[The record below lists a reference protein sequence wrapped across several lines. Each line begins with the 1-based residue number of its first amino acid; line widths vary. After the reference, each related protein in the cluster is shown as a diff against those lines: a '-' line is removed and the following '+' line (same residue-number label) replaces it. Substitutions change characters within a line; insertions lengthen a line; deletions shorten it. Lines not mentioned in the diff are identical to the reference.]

1 MKPNVR
7 IKGYADA
14 WKRVF
19 LHDCLEISTE
29 VNCHDVY
36 GKNDVLSVSD
46 DFGVVNQIQHLGRSY
61 AGKSVSGYKILSPG
75 QIVYTKSPLRDKPFG
90 IIKENN
96 FKAGIVSVLYAVYNV
111 KSGIYSKYIQRYFDP
126 KERINKY
133 LLPLVN
139 KGAKNTMNI
148 SDEMALNGEI
158 SIPTNIEEQKAIC
171 DFFDNIDTLIDKAN
185 ANLASLKQV
194 KEASL
199 QAMFPQEGETVPKIR
214 FKGFEEEWKKVKLG
228 EIANFSKGN
237 GYSKNDLQ
245 EFGHPIILYGR
256 LYTKYQTLISEVDT
270 YANLKCGSVLSE
282 GNEVIMPASGET
294 PEDIARAS
302 AVQAAN
308 IILGGDLNIMRFNL
322 AKYSTSYIALA
333 ITYTKTHYELSKVA
347 QGKSVVHLQNI
358 GIGKAEIMLPSFNEQ
373 RAIASYFTA
382 LDRRIT
388 LQTQRLEKL
397 KQIKAACLDKM
408 FV

>member
-126 KERINKY
+126 KERINK
-133 LLPLVN
+133 
-139 KGAKNTMNI
+139 GSM
-148 SDEMALNGEI
+148 
-158 SIPTNIEEQKAIC
+158 
-171 DFFDNIDTLIDKAN
+171 LIR
-185 ANLASLKQV
+185 V
-194 KEASL
+194 
-199 QAMFPQEGETVPKIR
+199 
-214 FKGFEEEWKKVKLG
+214 
-228 EIANFSKGN
+228 GN
-237 GYSKNDLQ
+237 GS
-245 EFGHPIILYGR
+245 
-256 LYTKYQTLISEVDT
+256 
-270 YANLKCGSVLSE
+270 
-282 GNEVIMPASGET
+282 
-294 PEDIARAS
+294 
-302 AVQAAN
+302 
-308 IILGGDLNIMRFNL
+308 
-322 AKYSTSYIALA
+322 SYL
-333 ITYTKTHYELSKVA
+333 H
-347 QGKSVVHLQNI
+347 
-358 GIGKAEIMLPSFNEQ
+358 
-373 RAIASYFTA
+373 
-382 LDRRIT
+382 
-388 LQTQRLEKL
+388 
-397 KQIKAACLDKM
+397 
-408 FV
+408 